1 LTFVACPL
9 TLPAMAVVATQI
21 KKGQCFQ
28 YNGEKLMV
36 IDLDHRTPGKGNA
49 IILVNCRSL
58 QTGKTKTIRF
68 ASSDKVDIV
77 IVDRQKLEFSYT
89 DGTGYFFMNPVTF
102 DTIELSG
109 ELLGDAT
116 ELLVENLAIDVLFI
130 EDQPMTIDLP
140 SQVELTVK
148 DSSEGIKGDTANNPL
163 KPAILETGLEVQVP
177 LFVKPGDR
185 LKIDS
190 RTKKYVS
197 RV

>member
-1 LTFVACPL
+1 
-9 TLPAMAVVATQI
+9 
-21 KKGQCFQ
+21 
-28 YNGEKLMV
+28 MV

-77 IVDRQKLEFSYT
+77 IIDRQKLEFSYS
-89 DGTGYFFMNPVTF
+89 DGTGYFFMNPETY
-102 DTIELSG
+102 DTIELSKD
-109 ELLGDAT
+109 LLGDARD
-116 ELLVENLAIDVLFI
+116 LLTENLAIDVLFI
-130 EDQPMTIDLP
+130 EGKAMTIDLP
-140 SQVELTVK
+140 PQIELTVK
-148 DSSEGIKGDTANNPL
+148 DSSEGIKGDTANNPQ
-163 KPAILETGLEVQVP
+163 KPATMETGLEVQVP

-190 RTKKYVS
+190 RTRKYVS